1 MGCKTGSFVGMCSN
15 PQVVML
21 TFNTLQEILDADSDR
36 RMTTQDLINRRGF
49 VNGEWRDI
57 EMSDELRKPVATVDI
72 Y

>member
-1 MGCKTGSFVGMCSN
+1 
-15 PQVVML
+15 ML

-49 VNGEWRDI
+49 VNGECQDI